1 MDWQQKNRFEELEKI
16 ISVKDVIAN
25 DKTIEL
31 MKVKVELREL
41 KNEFN
46 KLRKLD
52 VKVTDLKK
60 SNKLI

>member
-60 SNKLI
+60 K